1 MRRKAIPKLAACLVV
16 LVLTVALFTNCGKGG
31 TGVTDP
37 GTRNSDNQAV
47 TEEEKKHCHGSIRG
61 KRSGAWR

>member
-1 MRRKAIPKLAACLVV
+1 MRRKTTKRLAACLMV
-16 LVLTVALFTNCGKGG
+16 LILTATLFTGCGKDA

-37 GTRNSDNQAV
+37 GTRNSDNQAG